1 MQSTTV
7 RDRQEYIN
15 EKGNK
20 SVKYVVN
27 AQETMIARAK
37 QQQIQEAFAS
47 WVWKEPER
55 RDRLLRIYNET
66 FNTVRPREFDG
77 SHLVFPG
84 MNTEMKLR
92 KHQLDFA
99 ARVIYTGTGL
109 AAHEVGA
116 GKTAALIAAGMYL
129 KNLGAIH
136 KAVFVVP
143 NPLVGQWA
151 TDSTAFSPTQTFWY
165 PPQRILLPKTATATF
180 LKSPPENMTQ

>member
-66 FNTVRPREFDG
+66 FNTVRPREFEDVYKRQDQHGPKSVLCAGRDG
-77 SHLVFPG
+77 Q
-84 MNTEMKLR
+84 E
-92 KHQLDFA
+92 
-99 ARVIYTGTGL
+99 GL
-109 AAHEVGA
+109 G
-116 GKTAALIAAGMYL
+116 
-129 KNLGAIH
+129 
-136 KAVFVVP
+136 
-143 NPLVGQWA
+143 
-151 TDSTAFSPTQTFWY
+151 S
-165 PPQRILLPKTATATF
+165 
-180 LKSPPENMTQ
+180 